1 MLITTYKELAASIK
15 SEATAYQYKGAL
27 RRYLQYRHQES
38 LDELLK
44 SSSNIKIIES
54 DIIAYLVFMRSQK
67 TSWNHRSGQISAIKH
82 FYRMNDIQLN
92 WYKISKYLGEHTRVV
107 KDRAYTTEEIQQ
119 ILTKADERM
128 RVVIL
133 LLASTGMR
141 IGAIPNLKLS
151 DLKKIDNFSLYQ
163 IAVYSNSEEEYYCF
177 CTPEAADSIDS
188 YLLYRQRYG
197 EKLTPNSPLIR
208 EMFNTHDPLK
218 SRYPRP
224 ISLYAISEN
233 IQNLLL
239 RAGINTEVKQT
250 ESSQRGRER
259 KEIARCHGF
268 RKFATTN
275 MIRSKVNP
283 EAREMLLGHSIG
295 LSDSYY
301 RPDAN
306 EILEEYIK
314 AADLLTINEENR
326 LKRKVQQLTIR
337 SDKLDE
343 LHDEVKHL
351 RARSERFDEFL
362 AQTEELQK
370 TIDEVNIKLF
380 GRPKKTG

>member
-1 MLITTYKELAASIK
+1 VLITTYQELAASIK

-27 RRYLQYRHQES
+27 RRYLSYRHQDNLE
-38 LDELLK
+38 ELLITP
-44 SSSNIKIIES
+44 NTKIIES

-67 TSWNHRSGQISAIKH
+67 TSWNHRSGQISALKH
-82 FYRMNDIQLN
+82 FFKMNDIQLN

-128 RVVIL
+128 RCVVL

-141 IGAIPNLKLS
+141 IGAVPSLKIT
-151 DLKKIDNFSLYQ
+151 DLKKIEDYNLYQ
-163 IAVYSNSEEEYYCF
+163 IIAYSNSEEEYYCF
-177 CTPEAADSIDS
+177 CTPEAAASIDS
-188 YLLYRQRYG
+188 YLLYRERYG

-208 EMFNTHDPLK
+208 EMFNTQDPLK
-218 SRYPRP
+218 GRYPRH

-283 EAREMLLGHSIG
+283 EAREMMLGHSIG

-306 EILEEYIK
+306 EILQEYIK
-314 AADLLTINEENR
+314 AVDLLTINEENR
-326 LKRKVQQLTIR
+326 LQRKVKDLQTREVQHTEAWEDLRKEIAEM
-337 SDKLDE
+337 KL
-343 LHDEVKHL
+343 K
-351 RARSERFDEFL
+351 FIG
-362 AQTEELQK
+362 K
-370 TIDEVNIKLF
+370 
-380 GRPKKTG
+380 